1 MLVGYMAKYKQEEAQ
16 LLKIYG
22 AERIISRDASMSEAD
37 AFRQCLVDNQNDEVV
52 VVDLV
57 SLGETLTLIQ
67 LLDEFLWL
75 RSQGKSLYIIKQG
88 LKKRIPNDE
97 YQNFLIELGEVDR
110 QAIVTRTKIGVEQAR
125 LEGRLG
131 GRPKID
137 TDTVARLQFLYKE
150 ERMTIRQIAA
160 QCEVSIGTVW
170 KYIQETT

>member
-1 MLVGYMAKYKQEEAQ
+1 MLVGYMANFTPEEAQ
-16 LLKIYG
+16 LLRIYG
-22 AERIISRDASMSEAD
+22 AEHIVYRDTRISEAE
-37 AFRQCLVDNQNDEVV
+37 AFRQCLIDYKDHDVV
-52 VVDLV
+52 VFSLV
-57 SLGETLTLIQ
+57 SIGETLTLIQ

-75 RSQGKSLYIIKQG
+75 RSRGKSLSIIKQG
-88 LKKRIPNDE
+88 LEKRVPNVE
-97 YQNFLIELGEVDR
+97 FQNLLIQLGEVDR

-170 KYIQETT
+170 KYIQEAT